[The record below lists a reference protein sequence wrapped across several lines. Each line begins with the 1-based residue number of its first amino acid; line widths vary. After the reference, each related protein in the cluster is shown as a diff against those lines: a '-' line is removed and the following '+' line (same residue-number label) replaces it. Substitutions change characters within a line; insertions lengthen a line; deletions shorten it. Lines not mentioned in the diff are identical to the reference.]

1 MSNDVI
7 LVPVTTVRPDL
18 ITQTDHIV
26 YVPLAS
32 KTSHGIIKV
41 GEGLNITQDGT
52 LSFDRSEVTIKKV
65 SLNGTEILPVEK
77 NVNIEIDKTTVGLNN
92 VDNTSDKDKP
102 VSDATQ
108 EVIDE
113 LNTMLMDDIL
123 DVDDKIVYHM
133 NDFENPH
140 RVTKSQVGLDRV
152 DNTSDV
158 EKPIS
163 RATKNELIRI
173 EGLINGASGAVSY
186 PNYEFLIDAF
196 NLLDRTTYPV
206 GQSIYIETL
215 NVPDLWI
222 YAVEETSE
230 PFEYTD
236 DELIQSLL
244 KYDGSFKVGF
254 YRLAALETGKINL
267 EDYVTLDTEQ
277 TISGDKNYVGE
288 LRYNGMDVA
297 TIDDINAVTLDSLSF
312 QTTAG
317 ELIYANEKAYYQGQF
332 TYTTKKSATPVS
344 IDGTLVLPVKGDG
357 VTISSDGNALL
368 IKAVIPEVD
377 TSNLVTLD
385 GIQNITGTKVFN
397 EQIGILNGAEGEINY
412 IKHINNNFLI
422 SASDG
427 ENIINIDEQ
436 LKTFNFYNKP
446 LALEEYVDDNFVSF
460 TTQQMLTEEQKE
472 TVRNNIG
479 VGTSSGST
487 IVVDSELST
496 DSENPV
502 QNKVLYNPVSFA
514 ENERQKSKNLFNKD
528 NIVETHYDNV
538 TTVIGNVIYVATGEN
553 SRDAIFQ
560 LIPVQAG
567 KTYYLKAVASNRR
580 ILFTLYDANK
590 SKISNNLVGSGWVY
604 NESYEGCYKDFDS
617 EQINTSFGIPDGVHY
632 IAFTTI
638 QHPNLHSFENVI
650 ISEYAD
656 VDDYQPYYGAIVH
669 EEKIADVEHIEVIY
683 NKADPK
689 KRTFAGRT
697 YTAGIPP
704 ETYTQDVS
712 KYKKLRVHMG
722 VDYSRN
728 VVEVDLTCPNASDT
742 FVGTNAV
749 SFEIYQSKFYGH
761 SGYVEVQADKS
772 TISMAFTRIQ
782 GTSQSSAGIIYK
794 IEGVY

>member
-41 GEGLNITQDGT
+41 GEGLNITQDGI

-65 SLNGTEILPVEK
+65 SLNGTEILPVDK
-77 NVNIEIDKTTVGLNN
+77 NVNIVIDKTAVGL
-92 VDNTSDKDKP
+92 
-102 VSDATQ
+102 
-108 EVIDE
+108 
-113 LNTMLMDDIL
+113 
-123 DVDDKIVYHM
+123 
-133 NDFENPH
+133 EN
-140 RVTKSQVGLDRV
+140 V

-163 RATKNELIRI
+163 RATRNELVRI
-173 EGLINGASGAVSY
+173 EGLIMGANGAISY
-186 PNYEFLIDAF
+186 TDYEALIAEF

-230 PFEYTD
+230 QFEYTD

-288 LRYNGMDVA
+288 LRYNGLDVA

-357 VTISSDGNALL
+357 VTISSDGNVLL

-385 GIQNITGTKVFN
+385 GIQNITGTKVFT

-436 LKTFNFYNKP
+436 LRTFNFYNKP
-446 LALEEYVDDNFVSF
+446 LALQEYVDTNYVSC
-460 TTQQMLTEEQKE
+460 TQVQNLTEEQKAKA
-472 TVRNNIG
+472 RANIG
-479 VGTSSGST
+479 ADTGGGGGGTSVT
-487 IVVDSELST
+487 
-496 DSENPV
+496 
-502 QNKVLYNPVSFA
+502 VLWW
-514 ENERQKSKNLFNKD
+514 ED
-528 NIVETHYDNV
+528 
-538 TTVIGNVIYVATGEN
+538 
-553 SRDAIFQ
+553 
-560 LIPVQAG
+560 
-567 KTYYLKAVASNRR
+567 
-580 ILFTLYDANK
+580 
-590 SKISNNLVGSGWVY
+590 
-604 NESYEGCYKDFDS
+604 
-617 EQINTSFGIPDGVHY
+617 
-632 IAFTTI
+632 
-638 QHPNLHSFENVI
+638 
-650 ISEYAD
+650 
-656 VDDYQPYYGAIVH
+656 
-669 EEKIADVEHIEVIY
+669 
-683 NKADPK
+683 
-689 KRTFAGRT
+689 
-697 YTAGIPP
+697 
-704 ETYTQDVS
+704 
-712 KYKKLRVHMG
+712 
-722 VDYSRN
+722 
-728 VVEVDLTCPNASDT
+728 
-742 FVGTNAV
+742 
-749 SFEIYQSKFYGH
+749 
-761 SGYVEVQADKS
+761 
-772 TISMAFTRIQ
+772 
-782 GTSQSSAGIIYK
+782 
-794 IEGVY
+794 